1 MDFEKQ
7 VRIKNQMGLHVRPA
21 TAFSKLAQKYR
32 SQIGIFKDGQ
42 RVDAK
47 SCIELLTLA
56 AIAGTNLTI
65 KASGEDAQ
73 QAVEDLAKLI
83 ETGFGEE

>member
-32 SQIGIFKDGQ
+32 SQIAVFKDGQ

-65 KASGEDAQ
+65 KASGEDARE
-73 QAVEDLAKLI
+73 AVEELSKLI